1 VSQLADKT
9 AQIAHS
15 LALTA
20 IVVSG
25 MIGAIRHGVSAG
37 LMRGGLMLEQ
47 ESVAKVSRSTLISDL
62 MVLFKV
68 RIVVLLL
75 LAALGGIF
83 LGALGWPGVGPLLL
97 IISTGALTA
106 MGSSAWNQYLE
117 RDTDALMTRT
127 RTKRPLVNGA
137 ISRPGWVPYVAT
149 AMIVLP
155 VLTAAPFN
163 PALAFFLAAGAFIY
177 VVIYTIWLKPRTN
190 LNIVIGGL
198 AGSAAVLSGGA
209 AVSAWRD
216 PAVVALAVM
225 LFFWTPIH
233 FWALALVYRED
244 YARAHVPML
253 PVTDT
258 PRRAAS
264 WGLVHGIGAASS
276 GLVIAFLPGMGWIY
290 AIPVGIAA
298 AALLWQGAWLVADP
312 VKKRA
317 WRLFHTSNL
326 YLAVV
331 LVAAIVAA
339 VV

>member
-1 VSQLADKT
+1 MV
-9 AQIAHS
+9 
-15 LALTA
+15 
-20 IVVSG
+20 
-25 MIGAIRHGVSAG
+25 
-37 LMRGGLMLEQ
+37 EQ
-47 ESVAKVSRSTLISDL
+47 ETGVKVTRSTPISDL

-75 LAALGGIF
+75 LAALGGLF
-83 LGALGWPGVGPLLL
+83 LGANSWPSAGSFLL
-97 IISTGALTA
+97 IMVTGALTA

-127 RTKRPLVNGA
+127 RGKRPLVNGA
-137 ISRPGWVPYVAT
+137 IARPGWVPYVAT

-155 VLTAAPFN
+155 VLAVAPFN
-163 PALAFFLAAGAFIY
+163 PALTFFLALGSFIY

-209 AVSAWRD
+209 AAGAWRD
-216 PAVVALAVM
+216 LAVIALAVM

-244 YARAHVPML
+244 YARARVPML

-264 WGLVHGIGAASS
+264 WGLVHGIGAAVS
-276 GLVIAFLPGMGWIY
+276 GLLIAFLPGMGWIY
-290 AIPVGIAA
+290 AIPVGIATA
-298 AALLWQGAWLVADP
+298 TLLWQGAWLVADP

-331 LVAAIVAA
+331 LLAAIVAA

>member
-1 VSQLADKT
+1 
-9 AQIAHS
+9 
-15 LALTA
+15 
-20 IVVSG
+20 
-25 MIGAIRHGVSAG
+25 
-37 LMRGGLMLEQ
+37 MLEQ
-47 ESVAKVSRSTLISDL
+47 ETVAKVTGSTPISDV

-75 LAALGGIF
+75 LAALSGLF
-83 LGALGWPGVGPLLL
+83 LGALGWPGAGPFLL
-97 IISTGALTA
+97 IVVTGALTA

-127 RTKRPLVNGA
+127 RNKRPLVNGA
-137 ISRPGWVPYVAT
+137 IRRPGWVPYVAT

-155 VLTAAPFN
+155 VLAVAPSN
-163 PALAFFLAAGAFIY
+163 PALAFFLAAGSFIY
-177 VVIYTIWLKPRTN
+177 VVIYTVWLKPRTN

-209 AVSAWRD
+209 AAGAWNA
-216 PAVVALAVM
+216 PAVLALAVT

-244 YARAHVPML
+244 YARAKVPML
-253 PVTDT
+253 PVTAT

-264 WGLVHGIGAASS
+264 WGLLHGIGAAIA
-276 GLVIAFLPGMGWIY
+276 GMMIAFLPGMGWIY
-290 AIPVGIAA
+290 GIPVGIATA
-298 AALLWQGAWLVADP
+298 TLLWQATRMVADP
-312 VKKRA
+312 VQRRA

>member
-1 VSQLADKT
+1 
-9 AQIAHS
+9 
-15 LALTA
+15 
-20 IVVSG
+20 
-25 MIGAIRHGVSAG
+25 
-37 LMRGGLMLEQ
+37 MLEQ
-47 ESVAKVSRSTLISDL
+47 ETVAKVTGSTLISDL
-62 MVLFKV
+62 VVLFKV

-83 LGALGWPGVGPLLL
+83 LGTLGWPGAGPFLL
-97 IISTGALTA
+97 IVVTGALTA

-127 RTKRPLVNGA
+127 RNKRPLVNGA
-137 ISRPGWVPYVAT
+137 IRRPGWVPYAAT

-155 VLTAAPFN
+155 VLAVALFN
-163 PALAFFLAAGAFIY
+163 PALAFFLAAGSFIY

-209 AVSAWRD
+209 AAGAWNS
-216 PAVVALAVM
+216 PAVVALAMM

-244 YARAHVPML
+244 YARAKVPML
-253 PVTDT
+253 PVTTT

-264 WGLVHGIGAASS
+264 WGFVHGVGATISAMA
-276 GLVIAFLPGMGWIY
+276 IAFLPGMGLIY
-290 AIPVGIAA
+290 AIPVGIASA
-298 AALLWQGAWLVADP
+298 ILLWQGVWLVADP
-312 VKKRA
+312 VKRRA
-317 WRLFHTSNL
+317 WHLFHTSNL

-339 VV
+339 IV